1 MFLFEEEYSDEEF
14 SAVSES
20 EEEKQQDRLALK
32 ELVKDAS
39 GDEIDSISD
48 SEDSE
53 DSEEEENSRKRS
65 IIHFYLLFIDGTPI
79 QSINKKNRLSVLSV
93 CLKVSPFPL

>member
-1 MFLFEEEYSDEEF
+1 MFLFEQEYSDEEF

-32 ELVKDAS
+32 QLVKDAS
-39 GDEIDSISD
+39 GDEIESIS
-48 SEDSE
+48 E
-53 DSEEEENSRKRS
+53 SEESEEDEEDEKSRKRS
-65 IIHFYLLFIDGTPI
+65 HIHFYSLFIDGTPI

-93 CLKVSPFPL
+93 CLIVSPFPL